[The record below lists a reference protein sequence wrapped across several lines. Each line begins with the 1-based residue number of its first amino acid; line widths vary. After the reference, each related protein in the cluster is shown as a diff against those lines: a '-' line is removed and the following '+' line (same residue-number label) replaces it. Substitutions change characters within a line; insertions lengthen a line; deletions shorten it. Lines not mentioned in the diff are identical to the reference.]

1 MSDILSIS
9 SNLLSTIYGTGSST
23 SVSTNPLGALA
34 TAEANSTKDIAQ
46 TAAEPQVARDI
57 AAFRAAVASAT
68 TPAALLQNPTVLKVI
83 LTANGLG
90 DQVSYTALAQ
100 KALLS
105 DTTDTSSLA
114 DQLPN
119 TSWKTAAS
127 TFDFANS
134 GLTVIQNSSVLDT
147 IANGYA
153 EVLWR
158 QSLDSTTPG
167 LSNALTFRSEA
178 STITSADQIL
188 ADPALRSVVL
198 TALGIPPQIAYQDLG
213 AEEQAITNR
222 LDISQFQDP
231 KFVEQFAQRY
241 LIQNNQANSDST
253 SATNSV
259 LSAYGF
265 ASSSDSDS
273 GITDSTTLASLV
285 VKSQGLIV

>member
-9 SNLLSTIYGTGSST
+9 NGLLSAIYGNGSAST
-23 SVSTNPLGALA
+23 VSADPLGALVQ
-34 TAEANSTKDIAQ
+34 AEANSTKDIAQ
-46 TAAEPQVARDI
+46 TATQPQVARDI
-57 AAFRAAVASAT
+57 AAFRAAVASAK
-68 TPAALLQNPTVLKVI
+68 TPAALLQNPTALKVI

-105 DTTDTSSLA
+105 NTSDTSSLA
-114 DQLPN
+114 DQLPD

-127 TFDFANS
+127 TLDFANS
-134 GLTVIQNSSVLDT
+134 GLSVIQNPSVLDT

-158 QSLDSTTPG
+158 QSLDTTTPG

-188 ADPALRSVVL
+188 ASSSLRSVVL
-198 TALGIPPQIAYQDLG
+198 TALGIPPQIAFQDIG
-213 AEEQAITNR
+213 AQEQAITNR
-222 LDISQFQDP
+222 LDISQFKDP

-241 LIQNNQANSDST
+241 LIQNNQASSDST
-253 SATNSV
+253 SASP

-265 ASSSDSDS
+265 ASSSSDSDS
-273 GITDSTTLASLV
+273 GLTDSSTLAALV

>member
-1 MSDILSIS
+1 MTDILSIS
-9 SNLLSTIYGTGSST
+9 NSLLSTIYGNGSS
-23 SVSTNPLGALA
+23 SGVSADPLGALA
-34 TAEANSTKDIAQ
+34 QAEANSAKDITQ

-57 AAFRAAVASAT
+57 ATFRAAVASAKS
-68 TPAALLQNPTVLKVI
+68 PAQLLQNPTVLKVI

-90 DQVSYTALAQ
+90 DQTSYTALAQ

-105 DTTDTSSLA
+105 DTSDTSSLA

-119 TSWKTAAS
+119 TSWKAAAS
-127 TFDFANS
+127 TLDFAKS
-134 GLTVIQNSSVLDT
+134 GLSVIQDSSVLDT

-158 QSLDSTTPG
+158 QSLDTTTPG

-178 STITSADQIL
+178 STVTSADQIL
-188 ADPALRSVVL
+188 ADPSLRSVVL
-198 TALGIPPQIAYQDLG
+198 GALGIPPQIAYQDIG
-213 AEEQAITNR
+213 AQEQAITNR
-222 LDISQFQDP
+222 LDISQFKDP

-241 LIQNNQANSDST
+241 LIQNNTSSDST

-259 LSAYGF
+259 LSSYGF
-265 ASSSDSDS
+265 ASSSSDSDS
-273 GITDSTTLASLV
+273 GLTDSSTLAALV